1 MLQKGKSL
9 LTSVNTSP
17 WKDPEICLFLSEQ
30 KQKCTRACVLTHRY
44 LLVLLFLCSC
54 YPGEVCLEKTEL
66 GLLGKRIPYPYG
78 KKAVDNWYFSQK
90 AGQRAVNLLLLHPTA
105 LRLPANPEA
114 AQVVVWVCLLYFAF
128 GI

>member
-1 MLQKGKSL
+1 MSGKDGVRFVGKTDTISL
-9 LTSVNTSP
+9 
-17 WKDPEICLFLSEQ
+17 
-30 KQKCTRACVLTHRY
+30 R
-44 LLVLLFLCSC
+44 
-54 YPGEVCLEKTEL
+54 
-66 GLLGKRIPYPYG
+66 